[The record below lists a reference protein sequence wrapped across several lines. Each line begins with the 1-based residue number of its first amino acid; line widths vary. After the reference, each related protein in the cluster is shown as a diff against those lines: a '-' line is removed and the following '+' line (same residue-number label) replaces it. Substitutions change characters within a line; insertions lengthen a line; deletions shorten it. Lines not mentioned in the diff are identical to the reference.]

1 MKLKTLLWI
10 AIVTILVF
18 SSVESGFTF
27 QNEPEGFRGLKWGDP
42 PTESMEYLGTFQGD
56 RIYTLSDDK
65 MSMGNVELHLIV
77 YAFHCGIEDA
87 RLTTLKDQSER
98 FMLVVLGFWKEGNF
112 DLLKTI
118 CQGKFGEETQ
128 EDFFEL
134 DWQGQKAL
142 ITLHI

>member
-65 MSMGNVELHLIV
+65 MSTGECRTSS
-77 YAFHCGIEDA
+77 HCV
-87 RLTTLKDQSER
+87 RVPL
-98 FMLVVLGFWKEGNF
+98 WN
-112 DLLKTI
+112 
-118 CQGKFGEETQ
+118 
-128 EDFFEL
+128 
-134 DWQGQKAL
+134 
-142 ITLHI
+142 